1 MIAFTSLPVAAMQA
15 WFGSSLE
22 EIPAGQKPVAYTV
35 AGIMLVVA
43 IELVRR
49 RKLREEYALLW
60 LITGLVLL
68 VLAWQHEWLAWFQS
82 LISAKSPVSA
92 LFFGA
97 FLFLMLLCLMLSVR
111 LSKLTFK
118 QKGLVQKL
126 AMLEKDLLDL
136 RARVERGP

>member
-1 MIAFTSLPVAAMQA
+1 MPD
-15 WFGSSLE
+15 WFASTLE

-35 AGIMLVVA
+35 AFVMLAVA

-68 VLAWQHEWLAWFQS
+68 VLAWQHQWLAWFQR

-111 LSKLTFK
+111 LSKLAFK
-118 QKGLVQKL
+118 QKGLAQKMAL
-126 AMLEKDLLDL
+126 LEKDICDL
-136 RARVERGP
+136 RARLEREA

>member
-1 MIAFTSLPVAAMQA
+1 MPDWYPST
-15 WFGSSLE
+15 LE
-22 EIPAGQKPVAYTV
+22 EIPAGQKPVAYIV
-35 AGIMLVVA
+35 ALVMLAVA

-68 VLAWQHEWLAWFQS
+68 VLAWQHQWLAWFQQ

-97 FLFLMLLCLMLSVR
+97 FVFLMLLCLMLSVR

-118 QKGLVQKL
+118 QKGLAQKMAL
-126 AMLEKDLLDL
+126 LEKDLSDL
-136 RARVERGP
+136 RTRLEREA

>member
-1 MIAFTSLPVAAMQA
+1 MPD
-15 WFGSSLE
+15 WFASTLE

-35 AGIMLVVA
+35 AFVMLAVA

-68 VLAWQHEWLAWFQS
+68 VLAWQHQWLAWFQR

-92 LFFGA
+92 LIPAHVSHRQTKAKMTQIHRFEKSRT
-97 FLFLMLLCLMLSVR
+97 LHVS
-111 LSKLTFK
+111 LTAACFRC
-118 QKGLVQKL
+118 QHSISS
-126 AMLEKDLLDL
+126 
-136 RARVERGP
+136 

>member
-1 MIAFTSLPVAAMQA
+1 MIQA
-15 WFGSSLE
+15 WFSSNLE
-22 EIPAGQKPVAYTV
+22 EIPIGQKPVAYTV
-35 AGIMLVVA
+35 ALVMLAVA

-68 VLAWQHEWLAWFQS
+68 VLAWQHQWLAWFQT

-97 FLFLMLLCLMLSVR
+97 FMFLMLLCLMLSVR
-111 LSKLTFK
+111 LSKVTFK
-118 QKGLVQKL
+118 QKGLAQKL
-126 AMLEKDLLDL
+126 ALLEKELSDL
-136 RARVERGP
+136 RTRVERGS